1 MEFAA
6 YLLPLTDRQ
15 LSARIHNFMTLRK
28 IIYFVDYTTAQLTVK
43 YLVQLIRITLL
54 AGVNAEIEALLGY
67 SIDQ

>member
-1 MEFAA
+1 
-6 YLLPLTDRQ
+6 
-15 LSARIHNFMTLRK
+15 MTLRK